1 MLVFGE
7 PSPFIHV
14 FHLAVQNLLMEK
26 QKCKSK
32 RDALQTRVGQLHQK
46 LERMKLDLQDSEV
59 FKKLDALDQ
68 KARVLGQNIYTVADC
83 TLPYLSSVLAF
94 FFSR

>member
-1 MLVFGE
+1 
-7 PSPFIHV
+7 
-14 FHLAVQNLLMEK
+14 MEK

-83 TLPYLSSVLAF
+83 TRLVCLIFFLLLSCYHHSLVVSAI
-94 FFSR
+94 